1 MNARKI
7 RIIYLLLTVFLLEIM
22 APIHTC
28 AAAEWNAPFSVRVQ
42 YWNSWNKGGAS
53 IYVNDAVVD
62 VWNQEDYQA
71 ELPVYNGTIYMPIRT
86 AELWLGA
93 TVEWDQENGLL
104 TIDLGK
110 TLPLY
115 IKVGTAPFEKR
126 WTRDLLAQRD
136 LERKQG
142 VEVELRPDIT
152 VEVDG
157 LEWIMTNAAGET
169 VYPLT
174 LRGELHLPIRNVA
187 QLCGKTILWLPD
199 PIWGSEHLYLYDPP
213 TQGQLD
219 YAAEYSLKTQQY
231 ADQLIKGFED
241 LDTREDLT
249 EETFFEAVRALKAIT
264 DEAISLPYPSA
275 DTPRY
280 EAVSVQMRWQE
291 TIENIDFCLRA
302 PGEYPK
308 LKPESWQSKRESVV
322 SSGFFRYAQLQESID
337 HMKLVIDAVIA
348 NQA

>member
-1 MNARKI
+1 MKVRKGSA
-7 RIIYLLLTVFLLEIM
+7 IYFLLPILLLGIM
-22 APIHTC
+22 APIPTYASVERNTPFC
-28 AAAEWNAPFSVRVQ
+28 AKIQ
-42 YWNSWNKGGAS
+42 YWNSWNRGGAS
-53 IYVNDAVVD
+53 IYVDDTVVD

-71 ELPVYNGTIYMPIRT
+71 ELPVYNGTIYMPMRT

-93 TVEWDQENGLL
+93 SVEWDEENARLAIGLR
-104 TIDLGK
+104 K

-115 IKVGTAPFEKR
+115 IPVGTAPFEKR
-126 WTRDLLAQRD
+126 WTEELLAQRD
-136 LERKQG
+136 LEREQG

-157 LEWIMTNAAGET
+157 REWLMTNAAGET

-174 LRGELHLPIRNVA
+174 LRGELYLPIRNVA

-199 PIWGSEHLYLYDPP
+199 PIWGTEHLYLYDPP

-231 ADQLIKGFED
+231 ADQLKKGFED
-241 LDTREDLT
+241 IEAREDLT

-264 DEAISLPYPSA
+264 DEAVSLPYPSA

-280 EAVSVQMRWQE
+280 EAVSVKMRWQE

-308 LKPESWQSKRESVV
+308 LKPETWQNKRKSVV